1 MLEDFP
7 GINKDPQPHEF
18 YIYTKRRIFFVTLS
32 LVFSGLF
39 TSGLILLLKPT
50 NQFLFLPLTLILGE
64 LLLVAPLLFIIAKS
78 ERNFIEVLRFNK
90 INVRIIFVSI
100 LLSIGVVIIS
110 DELERIIS
118 LIFSPPEWLDEFGH
132 FLSVDDPIILILIF
146 LGAVPLA
153 AICEEILFRGFLQQV
168 LEKGWQ
174 DVTRAVL
181 LGSLFFALVHL
192 VPYWAIQIYM
202 LALIMGYMAWVT
214 NSIFPSMILHGINN
228 GIAFSFANWKT
239 FFDGWYDWNGHVSP
253 IILSLGIAIAIIG
266 FKQFS
271 SQQLAKDREL

>member
-1 MLEDFP
+1 MSFIFTP
-7 GINKDPQPHEF
+7 RGAF
-18 YIYTKRRIFFVTLS
+18 FFVTLS

-64 LLLVAPLLFIIAKS
+64 LLLVAPLLFIFAKS